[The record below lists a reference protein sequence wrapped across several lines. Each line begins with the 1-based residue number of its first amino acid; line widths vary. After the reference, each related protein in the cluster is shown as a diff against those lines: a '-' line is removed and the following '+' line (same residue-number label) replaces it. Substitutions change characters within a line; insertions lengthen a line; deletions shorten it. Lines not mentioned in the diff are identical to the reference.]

1 MFYFPK
7 LYNPDCITV
16 KWDNEN
22 KNRKISSTEW
32 KRLSRASH
40 CVTLST
46 SADQVWRLTSL
57 TVDVNFSEHLQH
69 FSPML
74 TLKSRFLKSWPWKQQ
89 LAKTI
94 TPPYLFSRCW
104 RCSQEGISLQHSLR
118 TTFSTRTYSMY
129 EPCVADLDSHW
140 TSFPGLLAVPP
151 LRFSYTQD
159 GWLDLKEI
167 MGLHLVNPG

>member
-1 MFYFPK
+1 MLNFNDIVCRYIFCLAVQEQKNREKGGCLTIQVFYFPK

-46 SADQVWRLTSL
+46 SADQVWRLT
-57 TVDVNFSEHLQH
+57 
-69 FSPML
+69 
-74 TLKSRFLKSWPWKQQ
+74 
-89 LAKTI
+89 
-94 TPPYLFSRCW
+94 
-104 RCSQEGISLQHSLR
+104 QHSLR